1 MPGRRIL
8 GIVAALLSLASS
20 AATRATT
27 TVSDDE
33 GHRLHLPQAAQRIV
47 SLSPH
52 ATELLFATGAGG
64 RVVGAAEYSDFPPA
78 AKQLPRLGSA
88 AALDLERILM
98 LKPDLAIAWG
108 SGNPRGQV
116 DKLRRLGIPVFIS
129 EPRRLEDIP
138 ANLRRLGVLAGTGTK
153 AESAAQ
159 AFEERLT
166 ELAARHARQPPVD
179 VFYQIW
185 DQPLMTVGGSHMI
198 SRVITLC
205 GGRNIFAGL
214 PQLAPTVGRE
224 SVLQADPAVIVASG
238 VDADRP
244 AWLDGWRHWP
254 RLRAVRDN
262 RLFAIPP
269 DLLQRQTPRIID
281 GAIALCAA
289 LDTARPVQSGK

>member
-1 MPGRRIL
+1 MPGRRLL
-8 GIVAALLSLASS
+8 GIVAALLSLAS
-20 AATRATT
+20 AAPRAAIA
-27 TVSDDE
+27 VRDDE
-33 GHRLHLPQAAQRIV
+33 GHSLRLPKAAQRIV

-52 ATELLFATGAGG
+52 ATELLFAAGAGD

-78 AKQLPRLGSA
+78 AKPLPRLGSA
-88 AALDLERILM
+88 ASLDLERILL

-116 DKLRRLGIPVFIS
+116 DRLRRLGIPVFIS
-129 EPRRLEDIP
+129 EPRRLEDIA
-138 ANLRRLGVLAGTGTK
+138 ANLRRLGALAGTGAT

-159 AFEERLT
+159 AFEQRLA
-166 ELAARHARQPPVD
+166 ELEARHARQAPVD

-185 DQPLMTVGGSHMI
+185 DQPLMTVGGNHMI
-198 SRVITLC
+198 TRVITLC

-238 VDADRP
+238 VDAYRP
-244 AWLDGWRHWP
+244 TWLDGWRHWP

-262 RLFAIPP
+262 HLFAIPP
-269 DLLQRQTPRIID
+269 DLLQRQTPRIIE
-281 GAIALCAA
+281 GAAALCAA
-289 LDTARPVQSGK
+289 LDSARPAQSGK